1 MTEPGKPFVNPVMAL
16 AVGIAAISTGAIF
29 ARAADA
35 PSLVIAAYRVGLAT
49 LILAPFAAWKCPGE
63 IAGLSRSDWKSVLG
77 AGFFLAVHFAT
88 WIASLDYTSVASSV
102 ILVETI
108 PLWVG
113 VLTPFVT
120 GERPG
125 RATLAGIGLSVA
137 LMGIGGVLLIVDRGA
152 LPIGV
157 TPVADLPRDLA
168 RLQAGAYLSLGL
180 IVLIA
185 TPFVRVAGSI
195 VAFAYE
201 RDRRYVLITAL
212 VLVVMCLSVLLG
224 RA

>member
-1 MTEPGKPFVNPVMAL
+1 MTESGKPFVNPVAAL

-108 PLWVG
+108 PSGSGSL
-113 VLTPFVT
+113 
-120 GERPG
+120 RP
-125 RATLAGIGLSVA
+125 S
-137 LMGIGGVLLIVDRGA
+137 
-152 LPIGV
+152 
-157 TPVADLPRDLA
+157 
-168 RLQAGAYLSLGL
+168 
-180 IVLIA
+180 
-185 TPFVRVAGSI
+185 
-195 VAFAYE
+195 
-201 RDRRYVLITAL
+201 
-212 VLVVMCLSVLLG
+212 
-224 RA
+224 